1 MKHGALLLL
10 ATLAANG
17 LSIGVPSHRRYWFA
31 WPPCGL
37 VSGYSIAHV
46 WPYSVPDGLQKG
58 WCPRHS
64 RVPAQGCSAAVGQA
78 DVPHR
83 PLIVVCRLGSPW
95 YGTTRHKWVKS
106 AGCS

>member
-64 RVPAQGCSAAVGQA
+64 GTTQLKAAVQQWDSRTYHIA
-78 DVPHR
+78 H
-83 PLIVVCRLGSPW
+83 
-95 YGTTRHKWVKS
+95 
-106 AGCS
+106 